1 VAFWGCP
8 PLINRGTKNSGM
20 GMTFAVL
27 IMQSPSGTGRTV
39 VQVVSV
45 FMMVQSSGQN
55 QAWVSAKSCGVS
67 FRIFGSSESGL
78 AWLTKARVCPLF
90 GCFTPNAMPRH
101 LMP

>member
-1 VAFWGCP
+1 
-8 PLINRGTKNSGM
+8 
-20 GMTFAVL
+20 
-27 IMQSPSGTGRTV
+27 
-39 VQVVSV
+39 
-45 FMMVQSSGQN
+45 
-55 QAWVSAKSCGVS
+55 VSAKSCGVS